1 MISAAN
7 PLAVQTGL
15 RVLAAGGSAVDA
27 AVAVQAV
34 LGLVEPESSGLGG
47 GSFMLFYDAKTKKVT
62 AYDGREVAPKGA
74 DPKQFIGPD
83 GKPLPFGTAVVGG
96 IASGVP
102 GAIAMLEMAQ
112 KEHGRLKWGQ
122 LFGEARKLAAGGF
135 PVTPKLARNIVS
147 NAPQAK
153 GADAQAYFHKA
164 DGSPY
169 LAGEK
174 IVNKAYAHTLD
185 LVAAQGAKG
194 LLTGPVA
201 RHIVAKLTTG
211 SLPSSMTLADLA
223 AYRRARPRRCAA
235 PIARISCAR
244 RRPLRAAFRCRRR
257 WACWNTPTSPRAAQ
271 DPVAWMQIAQ
281 ASRLA
286 YADRDRYE
294 GDPAFVR
301 VPTGLLAPDYL
312 AERAKLIGDTIQPV
326 TYGVPKDA
334 PKVGADATR
343 EPGGTTHMVIVD
355 RAGNVVSMTTTVE
368 SLFGNGRMVDGFFL
382 NNQLTD
388 FSFSPQQTDGTAAA
402 NAVAPG
408 KRPRSSMAPA
418 IVLSP
423 KGNFELAVGSPGGS
437 SIIAY
442 DLKALVALL
451 DWNMAR
457 RPPSRCPIWWPM
469 AIAWAQTLPRRSGG
483 GAGRA
488 GPVAGKRAGENSG
501 LHAIVK
507 RPDGYDG
514 AADPRRE
521 AWRAGSEQQR
531 AALPLR
537 ERRPFQSFGLISR
550 AGGADRCGSG
560 HHAAAGCAAARPRC
574 FHAADQSC
582 GHRRAGRWSLRCS
595 PSRRSFAAG
604 GAGAVMVA
612 LGGRTLAIAR
622 LAAAGAIAA
631 WPGRRSPPAILAAG
645 IIALATFAAP
655 TAGHPRGGPRPAA
668 RRRACAGGGGQAR
681 GLLQEIGRQRQN
693 GQLHAGQPLDGAQIR
708 PLVLGHKAE
717 RHTIGPGARC
727 GRCGAHIA
735 RPHWAVQ
742 S

>member
-1 MISAAN
+1 
-7 PLAVQTGL
+7 
-15 RVLAAGGSAVDA
+15 
-27 AVAVQAV
+27 
-34 LGLVEPESSGLGG
+34 
-47 GSFMLFYDAKTKKVT
+47 
-62 AYDGREVAPKGA
+62 
-74 DPKQFIGPD
+74 
-83 GKPLPFGTAVVGG
+83 
-96 IASGVP
+96 
-102 GAIAMLEMAQ
+102 
-112 KEHGRLKWGQ
+112 
-122 LFGEARKLAAGGF
+122 
-135 PVTPKLARNIVS
+135 
-147 NAPQAK
+147 
-153 GADAQAYFHKA
+153 
-164 DGSPY
+164 
-169 LAGEK
+169 
-174 IVNKAYAHTLD
+174 
-185 LVAAQGAKG
+185 
-194 LLTGPVA
+194 
-201 RHIVAKLTTG
+201 
-211 SLPSSMTLADLA
+211 
-223 AYRRARPRRCAA
+223 
-235 PIARISCAR
+235 
-244 RRPLRAAFRCRRR
+244 
-257 WACWNTPTSPRAAQ
+257 
-271 DPVAWMQIAQ
+271 MQIAQ

-537 ERRPFQSFGLISR
+537 ERRPFQTGLISR

-560 HHAAAGCAAARPRC
+560 HRGLLAALRRGLGV
-574 FHAADQSC
+574 FAADQSC

-604 GAGAVMVA
+604 AGAVMVA

-631 WPGRRSPPAILAAG
+631 LAGATIATAAILAAG
-645 IIALATFAAP
+645 IIALATFAALAHI
-655 TAGHPRGGPRPAA
+655 TALATLAAALALLLAAARALAGRAGARPPSGNRQAAAEWPASRRSAARWRADRAARPRP
-668 RRRACAGGGGQAR
+668 
-681 GLLQEIGRQRQN
+681 
-693 GQLHAGQPLDGAQIR
+693 
-708 PLVLGHKAE
+708 
-717 RHTIGPGARC
+717 
-727 GRCGAHIA
+727 
-735 RPHWAVQ
+735 Q